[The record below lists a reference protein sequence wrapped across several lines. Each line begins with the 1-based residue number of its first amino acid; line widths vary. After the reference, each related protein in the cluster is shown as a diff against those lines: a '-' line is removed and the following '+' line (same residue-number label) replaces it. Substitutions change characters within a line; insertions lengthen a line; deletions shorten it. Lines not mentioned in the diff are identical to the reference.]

1 RVVGAVDER
10 HRKIDHRE
18 PKRPVLERVDYAFF
32 HRRDVVARHHTAG
45 DAILELE
52 AGPTWQR
59 LDLEHHVAELT
70 VTAGLLLMAAALCD
84 RLANGLAISHRRRT
98 RRDRHHEPLGKAFR
112 RHAQMHLAL
121 PPDDHLVV

>member
-1 RVVGAVDER
+1 DAPCGPESLIGRVHRVVGAVDER

-52 AGPTWQR
+52 AGPTRQR

-84 RLANGLAISHRRRT
+84 RLANRLAIS
-98 RRDRHHEPLGKAFR
+98 
-112 RHAQMHLAL
+112 
-121 PPDDHLVV
+121 